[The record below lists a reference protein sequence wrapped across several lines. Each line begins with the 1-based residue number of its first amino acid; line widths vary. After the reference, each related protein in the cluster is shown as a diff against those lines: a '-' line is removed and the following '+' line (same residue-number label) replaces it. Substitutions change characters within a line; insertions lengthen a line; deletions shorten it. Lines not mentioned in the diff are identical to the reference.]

1 MYTWLD
7 LPTLNL
13 PETVKTALL
22 EHLIAPFQS
31 AAEAQSFWLESGTQL
46 VYSAPPLDA
55 TIEFTDSLPECY
67 QLSLVIMSDAGEGIY
82 YLYKE
87 NSHGM

>member
-1 MYTWLD
+1 MLSKAVQ
-7 LPTLNL
+7 L
-13 PETVKTALL
+13 ALFKC
-22 EHLIAPFQS
+22 IQQPFQT
-31 AAEAQSFWLESGTQL
+31 ELDQLEYWLESGTQL
-46 VYSAPPLDA
+46 VHSAPPLDA

-87 NSHGM
+87 QTHGM